1 MKRTKEDRRTYRVTA
16 GRTIFPF
23 AYMSA
28 AAEDAISDGKADRS
42 GSFFKWMTAA
52 VFSAFSLEAYLNH
65 LGAERFKCWEDLE
78 RLPVEAKLS
87 LILEDLGKLPD
98 LSRRPFQT
106 VKTLLRLR
114 NQLAHGRT
122 ERLEEK
128 TIQTLSPGQRPRYP
142 AVKWEALCTETYAE
156 RFHQDSMDVIRQLDE
171 WAGHVNPFLFSL
183 EEGFRSVSPIETAEQ
198 VHRADAQKRRGSS

>member
-1 MKRTKEDRRTYRVTA
+1 
-16 GRTIFPF
+16 
-23 AYMSA
+23 MSA
-28 AAEDAISDGKADRS
+28 VADYAIIDGKADRS

-78 RLPVEAKLS
+78 RLSVEAKLS

-128 TIQTLSPGQRPRYP
+128 TVQTLSPGQRPRYP
-142 AVKWEALCTETYAE
+142 ALKWETLCTETYAE
-156 RFHQDSMDVIRQLDE
+156 RFHQDSMDVIKQLDE
-171 WAGHVNPFLFSL
+171 WAEGHVNPLLFSI
-183 EEGFRSVSPIETAEQ
+183 EEGFRSVSPIERAEQ
-198 VHRADAQKRRGSS
+198 VHRANARKRRVSS